1 MGTITVSY
9 LGELHCEATHDSG
22 SVLVTDAP
30 KDNHGR
36 GEAFSPTDLL
46 ATAYATCVLT
56 IMAITAAR
64 LEIELAG
71 ATAHVE
77 KIMSSDTPR
86 RIVALPLT
94 LAFPVAPS
102 KENRRKLEQAAFSCP
117 VHHSLHPAIEKP
129 IEFVWGTTES

>member
-1 MGTITVSY
+1 MATITVSY
-9 LGELHCEATHDSG
+9 SGELHCEAVHESSG

-30 KDNHGR
+30 KDNHGK

-56 IMAITAAR
+56 IMALLAQR
-64 LEIELAG
+64 LDIELAG

-86 RIVALPLT
+86 RIASLPLT
-94 LAFPVAPS
+94 ISLPVAPS
-102 KENRRKLEQAAFSCP
+102 EENRRKLEQAAFSCP
-117 VHHSLHPAIEKP
+117 VHHSLHPSIEKP
-129 IEFVWGTTES
+129 ITFRWGTP